1 MAIPNIIEETPIT
14 MAEMKNELTKIK
26 KRDSELNYRS
36 NKTNDYLKQFTLVDN
51 KTATEI
57 SEKIEKLGIPRLKEL
72 HIKKIIDIM
81 PNSPEETKAILEAYP
96 ITINNENLKKITKI
110 VSEYQKR

>member
-1 MAIPNIIEETPIT
+1 MVNIIEETPIT

-26 KRDSELNYRS
+26 RRDKELNYRS
-36 NKTNDYLKQFTLVDN
+36 NKTDDYLKQFTLVDN

-57 SEKIEKLGIPRLKEL
+57 SEKLEKLNVPRLKDL

-81 PNSPEETKAILEAYP
+81 PTTSEEVKAVLEAYP
-96 ITINNENLKKITKI
+96 ITITNENMKKIAKVI
-110 VSEYQKR
+110 SDFR